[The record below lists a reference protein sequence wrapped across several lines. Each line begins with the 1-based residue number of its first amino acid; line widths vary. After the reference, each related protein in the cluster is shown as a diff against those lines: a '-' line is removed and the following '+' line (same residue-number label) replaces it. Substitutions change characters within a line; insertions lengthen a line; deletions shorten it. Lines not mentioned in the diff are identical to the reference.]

1 MHFYKIP
8 VSEKNFETKDSV
20 SLHFKVIELPEAFTN
35 YHPGQHLTLK
45 LIINGKEYRRSY
57 SMSSAPG
64 QETISISIK
73 KVDDGIVSN
82 YIFNKINAG
91 DQLELSGPEG
101 HFFITPDSGRRQNY
115 YFFAA
120 GSGITPI
127 FSMIQSLL
135 EDEPMSMVYLLYGN
149 RTEEDI
155 MFHEQLIKLSQK
167 YQDQFFVEFTL
178 SRLKGNLLPFLSS
191 KKKIWEGWKGRINK
205 DSIQKFFNTYPLRNL
220 NALYYLCGP
229 GDFIESTKENL
240 LKSNIDSKSIHAEY
254 FTIPVHPVSD
264 SQIPNLNTVR
274 LIVHLN
280 NKTHELQMP
289 GNRKILDSILD
300 AKLDAPYSCS
310 SGACSTCMAKIIQGK
325 VHMDVSLA
333 LEPEEI
339 EQGYILTC
347 QSRPLTE
354 LIEIKY

>member
-8 VSEKNFETKDSV
+8 VSEKTFETKDSV
-20 SLHFKVIELPEAFTN
+20 SLHFKAIELPEEFRTF
-35 YHPGQHLTLK
+35 HPGQHLTLK
-45 LIINGKEYRRSY
+45 LIIKDKEYRRSY

-64 QETISISIK
+64 QNELSISIK

-82 YIFNKINAG
+82 FIYNKLNAG
-91 DQLELSGPEG
+91 DSIELSGPEG
-101 HFFITPDSGRRQNY
+101 HFIIKPDSEKRQNY

-135 EDEPMSMVYLLYGN
+135 ENEPKSIVYLFYGN

-155 MFHEQLIKLSQK
+155 MFHKQLIQLSQK
-167 YQDQFFVEFTL
+167 YQDQFYVEFTL

-191 KKKIWEGWKGRINK
+191 KKKIWEGLKGRINK
-205 DSIQKFFNTYPLRNL
+205 DSIQKFFEKFPPRNL
-220 NALYYLCGP
+220 NSLYYLCGP

-240 LKSNIDSKSIHAEY
+240 QLSNIDPKLIHAEY
-254 FTIPVHPVSD
+254 FTVPVHQEPD
-264 SQIPNLNTVR
+264 SKLPNLSSVR

-280 NKTHELQMP
+280 NKTHELQVP
-289 GNRKILDSILD
+289 GNKKILDSILD

-310 SGACSTCMAKIIQGK
+310 SGACSTCMAKIIQGN

-347 QSRPLTE
+347 QSRPLTD

>member
-8 VSEKNFETKDSV
+8 VSEKSFETKDSV
-20 SLHFKVIELPEAFTN
+20 SLHFKITDLPETFHK
-35 YHPGQHLTLK
+35 YHPGQHLTLRLTIK
-45 LIINGKEYRRSY
+45 DKEYRRSY

-82 YIFNKINAG
+82 YLFNTLNAG
-91 DQLELSGPEG
+91 EQIELSGPEG
-101 HFFITPDSGRRQNY
+101 HFFIKPDSAKRQNY

-127 FSMIQSLL
+127 YSMIQSLL

-155 MFHEQLIKLSQK
+155 MFHEQLIALSQK

-191 KKKIWEGWKGRINK
+191 KKKIWDGWKGRINK
-205 DSIQKFFNTYPLRNL
+205 ESIQKFFEKYPSRNL
-220 NALYYLCGP
+220 NSLYYLCGP
-229 GDFIESTKENL
+229 GDFIDGTKSNL
-240 LKSNIDSKSIHAEY
+240 LLTQIDPKAIHAEY
-254 FTIPVHPVSD
+254 FTVPVHPLNAAA
-264 SQIPNLNTVR
+264 IPNLDQVR

-280 NKTHELQMP
+280 NKTHELQVP
-289 GNRKILDSILD
+289 GSKKILDSILD